1 MSSNERPRAASNER
15 PREAGRGPGGAGAES
30 EAEVPNERVR
40 EADRA
45 PREARGESEAGVPNE
60 RARVRAEPPRSGGE
74 SEAGVSVSGEIHPQA
89 ARLPGARGTLLRLA
103 SEFREYGNN
112 VAQDIHLVLESE
124 AGWKWAAFEKD
135 TRISKLKSAVR
146 KLITAVI
153 DLDNGYYR
161 CPVCKNRWDRNSPPY
176 HASDCLLLDVEVVMT
191 TAFVA
196 RRGDSP
202 EVVKSIDMRSGY
214 PRDLIES
221 LSKNAAYGKE
231 DSPVSVP
238 AYTSEE
244 ISAAPPERRQYMA
257 FAKRAAPLTT
267 SVSAEPPTSVPAQRG
282 LERGGSLSS
291 DGPDDPVNHPR
302 HYTSSPSGVE
312 CIDIIEH
319 MTLNLGNATKYI
331 WRAGQKNDL
340 IEDLR
345 KAAWYVAREISRVS
359 KLRAKEGKK

>member
-1 MSSNERPRAASNER
+1 MGPNER
-15 PREAGRGPGGAGAES
+15 PREA
-30 EAEVPNERVR
+30 
-40 EADRA
+40 
-45 PREARGESEAGVPNE
+45 PNE

-74 SEAGVSVSGEIHPQA
+74 SEAGASVSGEIHPQA
-89 ARLPGARGTLLRLA
+89 ARLPATRGMLLRLA

-112 VAQDIHLVLESE
+112 DAQDIHLVLESE
-124 AGWKWAAFEKD
+124 ACWKWAAFEKD

-214 PRDLIES
+214 PRDLIEA
-221 LSKNAAYGKE
+221 LSNNATYGKE
-231 DSPVSVP
+231 DNPVSVP

-244 ISAAPPERRQYMA
+244 IAAAPPERRQYMA
-257 FAKRAAPLTT
+257 FAKRAAPLTM
-267 SVSAEPPTSVPAQRG
+267 SVSAERTEPREAGR
-282 LERGGSLSS
+282 ERGVSL
-291 DGPDDPVNHPR
+291 PNDPVNHPR

-312 CIDIIEH
+312 CIDVIEH
-319 MTLNLGNATKYI
+319 MTLNIGNATEYL
-331 WRAGQKNDL
+331 WRAGQKGDL
-340 IEDLR
+340 VEDLE
-345 KAAWYVAREISRVS
+345 KARWYVSREIERIT
-359 KLRAKEGKK
+359 KLMGEKP